1 MTDNLLT
8 PSQIPTQGT
17 ISPKQLELAP
27 NWLSCSDADPTTST
41 KSSTK
46 TKILAWVQ
54 PHKAPEKA
62 EEVPPKLQEA
72 IDQMKER
79 KAKKLEEMEK
89 SGQKP
94 NSKTSMS
101 YAFEGLPGLC

>member
-1 MTDNLLT
+1 MTNNL
-8 PSQIPTQGT
+8 PNSQATTQGT
-17 ISPKQLELAP
+17 IYLEHLESAP
-27 NWLSCSDADPTTST
+27 HWLSCSDLDFTTST

-54 PHKAPEKA
+54 PHKAPHKA

-72 IDQMKER
+72 IDQMNER

-89 SGQKP
+89 NGQKQ
-94 NSKTSMS
+94 NTRTSMS
-101 YAFEGLPGLC
+101 YAFEGLPSLG